1 MQRFAFALVLGG
13 AVFAVEVSG
22 AQIRR
27 ARELLG
33 LSPGQLATHSG
44 VNRITL
50 RLYESYGDEAPSAQ
64 NHVLARLLNYLQGV
78 GIEFRSD
85 NTVFLNRA
93 MPRSRE
99 MVHTEATA

>member
-1 MQRFAFALVLGG
+1 MFI
-13 AVFAVEVSG
+13 VEVSG

-33 LSPGQLATHSG
+33 LSPGQLAQHSG

-64 NHVLARLLNYLQGV
+64 THVLARLLNYLQGV

-85 NTVFLNRA
+85 NTVHLNRG
-93 MPRSRE
+93 MPLSRAA
-99 MVHTEATA
+99 VHPEAAA